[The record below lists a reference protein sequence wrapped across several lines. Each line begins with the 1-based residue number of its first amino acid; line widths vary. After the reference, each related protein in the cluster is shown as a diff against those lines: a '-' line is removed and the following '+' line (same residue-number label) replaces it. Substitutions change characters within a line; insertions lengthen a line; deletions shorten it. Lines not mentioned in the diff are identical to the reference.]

1 MTFAEVEKFVT
12 KRGGIYTK
20 SEEEC
25 DILEAFK
32 VLDKEGTGKISVRDF
47 RRCMTTLGDKMADE
61 DVEEILLL
69 QRQRMAN
76 TLNMQVSPMKLI
88 AYNKCLI
95 LIMQSY
101 FQDTTG

>member
-1 MTFAEVEKFVT
+1 MYSPSSVFAKSS
-12 KRGGIYTK
+12 IYTK

-61 DVEEILLL
+61 DVEEILL
-69 QRQRMAN
+69 QQ
-76 TLNMQVSPMKLI
+76 
-88 AYNKCLI
+88 
-95 LIMQSY
+95 IMFIHLFFY
-101 FQDTTG
+101 TT